1 MRLSNSTITCISNKT
16 HASEDI
22 YKDSYGSFSHNRQNL
37 ETTQVFINSRNDK

>member
-16 HASEDI
+16 YASEDI
-22 YKDSYGSFSHNRQNL
+22 YKDSYGSFSQNRQNL